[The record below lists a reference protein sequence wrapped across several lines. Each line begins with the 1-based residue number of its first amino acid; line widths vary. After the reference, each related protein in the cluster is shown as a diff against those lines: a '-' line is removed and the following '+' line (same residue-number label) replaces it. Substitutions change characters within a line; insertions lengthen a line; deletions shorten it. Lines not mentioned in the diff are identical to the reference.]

1 MQWQHKG
8 FSFKINQFIYSSGHT
23 NVEQAQCLIF
33 LSALCCIWLLL
44 NTETTNHRNVKE
56 FVTEISAGRI
66 STVSDYIHAA
76 WMFSCCVCV
85 CVFFFF
91 FQWLVSATSSQRWWW
106 YSCTFPRKHI
116 ILLGLPGQL
125 ARQSHQAGCVHG
137 GLALHTPSLDWFW
150 SSLSALSRSETLLQ
164 WSWVARPSKS
174 SSRSVMRDCSR
185 QKKTWLSCVYRQNY
199 RSQSLFLYH
208 CCLLLV
214 IQTKSKYNYTYI
226 SCYAV
231 SDKLTLTSNLSR
243 AHRRMFLSP

>member
-85 CVFFFF
+85 FFFF
-91 FQWLVSATSSQRWWW
+91 FSSGWFLLQAASGDGDTAVLSRENTSSSSAW
-106 YSCTFPRKHI
+106 
-116 ILLGLPGQL
+116 
-125 ARQSHQAGCVHG
+125 QA
-137 GLALHTPSLDWFW
+137 
-150 SSLSALSRSETLLQ
+150 SSLGRAI
-164 WSWVARPSKS
+164 RPGVCMVDWPSTH
-174 SSRSVMRDCSR
+174 RAWTGFDQAC
-185 QKKTWLSCVYRQNY
+185 L
-199 RSQSLFLYH
+199 LFLAQRH
-208 CCLLLV
+208 
-214 IQTKSKYNYTYI
+214 
-226 SCYAV
+226 SCSEV
-231 SDKLTLTSNLSR
+231 GWRDPVR
-243 AHRRMFLSP
+243 AAAGQWWGTAAGKKRLD